1 MGVSCLGRL
10 LASAVVALG
19 TAGCVLLPYGLDDP
33 PATDS
38 VRVAGRALD
47 REQAFARRCHE
58 ALVKAA
64 EPYGLTKAVTSRL
77 EGGGTLGPIW
87 VTASYRRRGGPESR
101 TALIDCH
108 VDARGEVV
116 ALTEH
121 PNSP

>member
-1 MGVSCLGRL
+1 MADYWRRLSSRSAQPVVSCCHTDWMIR
-10 LASAVVALG
+10 
-19 TAGCVLLPYGLDDP
+19 

-47 REQAFARRCHE
+47 GEQEFARRCHE

-64 EPYGLTKAVTSRL
+64 EPYGLTKAVMSRR
-77 EGGGTLGPIW
+77 EGGGTFGPFW

-108 VDARGEVV
+108 VDARGAVV

-121 PNSP
+121 SHSP